1 MMRFGSL
8 PGARF
13 RRAARERIV
22 IETGDCA
29 VYAIGDVHGC
39 LKELLEL
46 EAMIVADSAGIEA
59 RKLIVMLGDYVDRG
73 PLSSQVLDHLIA
85 APPAGF
91 ERICLL
97 GNHEMAMLD
106 FLEGG
111 IALKEWLGMG
121 ALPTLVSYGMDYARL
136 CEIYRSD
143 GEVERMVRATIPAAH
158 REFLRA
164 LPIMATLSR
173 FIFVH
178 AGIRPD
184 LGIDKQAD
192 EDLVTIRSEFYERTH
207 LLKHYVVHGHTP
219 VGRATRYGPRINID
233 TGAYSSGRL
242 TALRIWDRTGR
253 FIATG
258 DEPAPS
264 A

>member
-1 MMRFGSL
+1 MKLGSL

-13 RRAARERIV
+13 RKAARERIV
-22 IETGDCA
+22 MPIDDRV

-46 EAMIVADSAGIEA
+46 EATIVADSADIGA

-73 PLSSQVLDHLIA
+73 AFSSQVLDHLIA

-91 ERICLL
+91 ERICLA

-106 FLEGG
+106 FLEGR
-111 IALKEWLGMG
+111 IALQEWLGMG
-121 ALPTLVSYGMDYARL
+121 ALPTLASYGMDYARL

-158 REFLRA
+158 RDFLRS

-173 FIFVH
+173 VIFVH

-184 LGIDKQAD
+184 LDIDKQAD
-192 EDLVTIRSEFYERTH
+192 EDLVTIRSEFYDRAR

-219 VGRATRYGPRINID
+219 VARASRYGPRINID

-242 TALRIWDRTGR
+242 TALRIWGRTGR
-253 FIATG
+253 FITTG
-258 DEPAPS
+258 DEPAPKI
-264 A
+264 